1 MMGCRAMGHRRLK
14 KAGLLT
20 ALLSAVSGPALAQA
34 TANAPAN
41 ANVDDGLVLAEIVVT
56 ARKKAES
63 LQSVP
68 IAVTA
73 IDGEALRAS
82 ALTDISELA
91 SRTPSFTFQQQ
102 NALEQELFIRGIGTV
117 RLNSATADPSVGVFL
132 DEVYIGRR
140 GTATPPVYD
149 LERVEVLRGPQGT
162 LFGKNVVGGA
172 ISFITA
178 RPKDTTEHYA
188 SVSVG
193 NYGAIA
199 SQAYVTGALTDTV
212 KARLSLY
219 QNRHD
224 GYASN
229 IVTGQELEDLD
240 SYAGRLSVQIDP
252 NEALSVL
259 VVADYSHD
267 DGGGSARHAVDDPTK
282 ATPGF
287 IAGALKS
294 KNPRT
299 TETPYDQYMRR
310 NGSGLTVRADYDF
323 DGPVLTYLGAVRRG
337 DAANRWSQPGA
348 ASPPSIT
355 DSVLTQKEDYVGLT
369 QELRL
374 ASDQSGSLRWLGG
387 LYFLHERTKRS
398 SRNTANSFL
407 PGGAGSTRDSLD
419 GDNIF
424 IATGKAPNYAAFGE
438 MEYDLTPDL
447 TLSAGLRYTI
457 DHKTFDSEGR
467 ILSLGP
473 AGQTNTLSPAPL
485 QSPYHIYVDQTWRRL
500 TPRVLLEWSP
510 EKGTMLYGS
519 VTRGFKG
526 GGWQGAAA
534 NAQNASVSYNPETAM
549 NYEAGIKTEL
559 FNDRARFN
567 LAAFYTDFKDLQVEQ
582 LDDVALTLVVA
593 NAASAKIKG
602 VEAEFQLQATRELSF
617 AASGS
622 LLHARYGKYI
632 DVIRKLDFTDNK
644 MQRTPDYQF
653 SLSANYSVEV
663 GSEMKLGAN
672 LSYVYQ
678 DSIYW
683 GPDNTNRE
691 PGYGQVDARI
701 SLGHVDGSWQVTVY
715 GKNLTDELYRT
726 SIIPFAGDEVSLYGA
741 PRTYGVRMSTRF

>member
-1 MMGCRAMGHRRLK
+1 MNGSHASGYRRLK
-14 KAGLLT
+14 GLGLLS
-20 ALLSAVSGPALAQA
+20 ALLGAVSGPALAQA
-34 TANAPAN
+34 TSTTNAAS
-41 ANVDDGLVLAEIVVT
+41 DDSLVLQEIVVT

-63 LQSVP
+63 LQDVP

-73 IDGEALRAS
+73 IDGEALRAA
-82 ALTDISELA
+82 ALTDMSDLA

-140 GTATPPVYD
+140 GTATPPIYD

-178 RPKDTTEHYA
+178 RPKETTEHFA

-199 SQAYVTGALTDTV
+199 SQAYVTGALSDTV

-224 GYASN
+224 GYAEN
-229 IVTGQELEDLD
+229 IVNGQELEDLD
-240 SYAGRLSVQIDP
+240 SYAGRLSVQFDP
-252 NEALSVL
+252 NEDLSIL

-287 IAGALKS
+287 ITAKLKS
-294 KNPRT
+294 QDPRT

-310 NGSGLTVRADYDF
+310 NSSGLTVRADYDL
-323 DGPVLTYLGAVRRG
+323 DGPVLTYLGSVRRG

-374 ASDQSGSLRWLGG
+374 ASEQSGDFRWLGG
-387 LYFLHERTKRS
+387 LYFLRERTNRS

-424 IATGKAPNYAAFGE
+424 TATGKAPNYAAFGE
-438 MEYDLTPDL
+438 VEYDLASNL
-447 TLSAGLRYTI
+447 TVSAGLRYTI
-457 DHKTFDSEGR
+457 DHKSFDSEAR

-473 AGQTNTLSPAPL
+473 SGMTNTLSPAPL
-485 QSPYHIYVDQTWRRL
+485 LAPYHIDVEQTWRRL
-500 TPRVLLEWSP
+500 TPRVLVEWTP
-510 EKGTMLYGS
+510 ERGTMVYGS

-534 NAQNASVSYNPETAM
+534 DGPTASIAYNPETAM
-549 NYEAGIKTEL
+549 NYEAGIKTAL

-602 VEAEFQLQATRELSF
+602 VEAEMQVQATRELSF

-622 LLHARYGKYI
+622 FLHARYGKYL
-632 DVIRKLDFTDNK
+632 DAARKLDFTGNK

-653 SLSANYSVEV
+653 SVSANYSVDV
-663 GSEMKLGAN
+663 GSNMKLGAN
-672 LSYVYQ
+672 VAYTYQ
-678 DSIYW
+678 DEMFW
-683 GPDNTNRE
+683 VPDNTNRE
-691 PGYGQVDARI
+691 PGYGQLDARV
-701 SLGHVDGSWQVTVY
+701 SLGQIDGSWQLTVY
-715 GKNLTDELYRT
+715 GKNLTDKLYRT
-726 SIIPFAGDEVSLYGA
+726 SIIPFAGDEVSLFGA
-741 PRTYGVRMSTRF
+741 PRTYGARLSTRF